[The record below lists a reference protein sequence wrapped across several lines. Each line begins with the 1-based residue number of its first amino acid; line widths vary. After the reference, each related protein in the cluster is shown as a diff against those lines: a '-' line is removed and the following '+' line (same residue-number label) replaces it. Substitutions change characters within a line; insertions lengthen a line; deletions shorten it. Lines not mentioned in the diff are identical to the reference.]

1 MAGELQT
8 AKASLTAHKG
18 HFTRQ
23 RKSLEARQKAF
34 IDQSDNEEA
43 WQLLQ
48 KTYKRYDNAWEQLD
62 AAFSVVLLLEDDP
75 ATSAAH
81 ADCFDI
87 YEQATTEYTR
97 ASNIWN
103 AEKQRTDGVGD
114 SGGGAARR
122 VTARSVDSLKPDT
135 LTKSMKPTEFRHW
148 RLRFEDWHTAS
159 SFGATDMKS
168 QIAFLRSVL
177 ELEISE
183 KVDFTGAADIKT
195 ALDTVEQQFMKLYP
209 LINRRVEFLTMQQKE
224 GQTMSEHIVNLTKA
238 GQEADVDSMT
248 PEDLKATRIISSCTN
263 KEMRTKLLE
272 MKPAVANKPTVV
284 ELEKVVADFEARKI
298 SEDLL
303 TGDKSKNRRT
313 LGRSGPNGP
322 CFRCNEKGHYYKDC
336 KVSKDKLKCT
346 ICNTKGLH
354 NTNDRCEGPK
364 NKEKQKKKKVRSR
377 RSRTATPGPGGEG
390 SATETENETDSSPE
404 EEDRNRRVFARRMV
418 A

>member
-75 ATSAAH
+75 AFTAAH

-135 LTKSMKPTEFRHW
+135 LSKSMKPTEFRHW

-224 GQTMSEHIVNLTKA
+224 GQTMSEHIVNLSKA

-284 ELEKVVADFEARKI
+284 ELEKVVADYEARKI

-303 TGDKSKNRRT
+303 IGDKPRNRRT
-313 LGRSGPNGP
+313 PGRGGPSGP
-322 CFRCNEKGHYYKDC
+322 CFRCNEKGHYYKD
-336 KVSKDKLKCT
+336 
-346 ICNTKGLH
+346 G
-354 NTNDRCEGPK
+354 
-364 NKEKQKKKKVRSR
+364 
-377 RSRTATPGPGGEG
+377 
-390 SATETENETDSSPE
+390 
-404 EEDRNRRVFARRMV
+404 
-418 A
+418 